1 MIIKEACVEN
11 FTTVPTVIQNG
22 ARRIE
27 LCDNLA
33 VGGTTPSKGVMAE
46 THKYAAEFHIPV
58 TAMIR
63 PRGGNFVY
71 TDTEVKIMEA
81 DIFEAQ
87 ALGIDA
93 VAFGALTP
101 EKTLDIEVMDQLSA
115 AAGGMQLVMHM
126 AFDEL
131 DWAQQQQAIDYLVDR
146 GVERILTHGGPASN
160 PITANTDHL
169 RQLIDYAAG
178 RIAIMPGGGV
188 TRDNYEE
195 LASTLKVNQV
205 HGTKIV

>member
-11 FTTVPTVIQNG
+11 FTAVPSVIKNG

-46 THKYAAEFHIPV
+46 THKYADEFHIPV

-63 PRGGNFVY
+63 PRGGNFIY

-87 ALGIDA
+87 ALGLDA

-126 AFDEL
+126 AFDAL
-131 DWAQQQQAIDYLVDR
+131 AWPQQKQAIDYLINR
-146 GVERILTHGGPASN
+146 GFDRILTHGGAASS
-160 PITANTDHL
+160 PITANLDHL

-188 TRDNYEE
+188 TRDNYEK
-195 LASTLKVNQV
+195 LATALKINQV
-205 HGTKIV
+205 HGTAIV